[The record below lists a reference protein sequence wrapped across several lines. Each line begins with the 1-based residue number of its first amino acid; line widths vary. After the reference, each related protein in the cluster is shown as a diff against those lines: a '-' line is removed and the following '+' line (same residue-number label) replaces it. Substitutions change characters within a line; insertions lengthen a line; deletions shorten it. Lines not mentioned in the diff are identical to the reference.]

1 MALLMGQDNRSHSRL
16 FEIDPVTHKRK
27 TFHWNAA
34 DETFT
39 IATEQDVEP
48 IIEQAKLERNNVNT
62 KSWKGDIHKVASLP
76 LSIWM
81 QLRQSGCLRDQKCL
95 RKFLLDPENR
105 HFLTRDHF

>member
-1 MALLMGQDNRSHSRL
+1 MSQDTRSHSRL
-16 FEIDPVTHKRK
+16 IEIDPETRK
-27 TFHWNAA
+27 AKKFHWNAA
-34 DETFT
+34 DGTFT
-39 IATEQDVEP
+39 IEQIQDVEP

-81 QLRQSGCLRDQKCL
+81 QLRQSGCLQDQKCL